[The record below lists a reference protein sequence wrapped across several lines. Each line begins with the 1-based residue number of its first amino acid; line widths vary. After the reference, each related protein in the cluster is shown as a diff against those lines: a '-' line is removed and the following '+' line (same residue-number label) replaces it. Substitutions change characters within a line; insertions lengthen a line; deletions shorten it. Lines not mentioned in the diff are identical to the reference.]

1 MESEADRVVFRRS
14 GALAER
20 INLDA
25 YLRMRRVRSPQLCQP
40 NYILDHPLLGT
51 RLPEVEKNHRVIRV
65 SKQWW
70 AGFYLAI
77 TYEDDSGSHGVV
89 WRNINSIH
97 PSITGE
103 YEDEGSTNQPN

>member
-1 MESEADRVVFRRS
+1 MDVMISKKTGELFERV
-14 GALAER
+14 
-20 INLDA
+20 NLDA
-25 YLRMRRVRSPQLCQP
+25 YIRMKQARNSDLVQP

-51 RLPEVEKNHRVIRV
+51 SLPEVSKRNRVVRV

-77 TYEDDSGSHGVV
+77 TYEDDNGSHGVV

-103 YEDEGSTNQPN
+103 FLPSLP